1 MKLMLVCSNKEFNN
15 GLIVQWGNHFYNNY
29 TPLVTLP
36 ITYKQAH
43 LQCFATVA
51 QQSEAGISAYNL
63 TLSTVSIIAGGG
75 YYKRYLSIGI

>member
-15 GLIVQWGNHFYNNY
+15 GLIFQWGNHFYNNN

-43 LQCFATVA
+43 LQCFATIA
-51 QQSEAGISAYNL
+51 QQSEGGISAYNL
-63 TLSTVSIIAGGG
+63 TLSTVSIRAYGG
-75 YYKRYLSIGI
+75 YNKRYLSIGV

>member
-1 MKLMLVCSNKEFNN
+1 M
-15 GLIVQWGNHFYNNY
+15 
-29 TPLVTLP
+29 VTLP

-75 YYKRYLSIGI
+75 CNKRYLSIGI